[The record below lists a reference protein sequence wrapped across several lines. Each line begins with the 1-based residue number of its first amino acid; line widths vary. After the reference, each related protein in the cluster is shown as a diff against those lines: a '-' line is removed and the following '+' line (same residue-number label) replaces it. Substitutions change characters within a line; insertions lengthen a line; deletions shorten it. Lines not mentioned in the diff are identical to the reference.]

1 MILLNFTV
9 AIFVQVAGAFCCSL
23 DSDSFVALSISVQL
37 GTVEENACAYLQSQ
51 NELKIGKT
59 TCPLVASC
67 RCIVAEPLRFAKAVI
82 PFITD
87 RSERVF
93 YK

>member
-1 MILLNFTV
+1 MIHLNFTV
-9 AIFVQVAGAFCCSL
+9 AIFVQVAGAFCCSP
-23 DSDSFVALSISVQL
+23 DSDSFVALSLSVQL
-37 GTVEENACAYLQSQ
+37 GTVEENGCAYLQSP
-51 NELKIGKT
+51 NELNGKT